1 MQSMDFFWAYKKL
14 KFNLNT
20 KKQKNDIMFDWLKLK
35 SYRLMPKPYEE
46 RMKEVDSSYIS
57 NIYSKYTQPIKEM
70 EEKMALEEKEERAK
84 ENPKAPKRGPTLPT
98 HYRGCDEAKNLYNQ
112 LTI

>member
-1 MQSMDFFWAYKKL
+1 
-14 KFNLNT
+14 
-20 KKQKNDIMFDWLKLK
+20 MFDWLKLK
-35 SYRLMPKPYEE
+35 SYRLMPKPYDE

-57 NIYSKYTQPIKEM
+57 NIYSKYTQPIKEW
-70 EEKMALEEKEERAK
+70 EAKMVLVEKEEQAK